1 MRRPGEGENS
11 FDIDEINDTRFY
23 VDIDKYVEARGRVF
37 MGLFGKVEGENAFNL
52 DDTRFYVDIDRF
64 AVASRDIVVG
74 DVLTVEKAIVSHML
88 PEYMVIIFSIVMMII
103 FLKI

>member
-1 MRRPGEGENS
+1 MCS
-11 FDIDEINDTRFY
+11 FDSIGEINDTIFD
-23 VDIDKYVEARGRVF
+23 VV
-37 MGLFGKVEGENAFNL
+37 
-52 DDTRFYVDIDRF
+52 IDRF

>member
-1 MRRPGEGENS
+1 MQCIDNLTTTFHIGEV
-11 FDIDEINDTRFY
+11 NDTRF
-23 VDIDKYVEARGRVF
+23 D
-37 MGLFGKVEGENAFNL
+37 
-52 DDTRFYVDIDRF
+52 VDIDRF

-88 PEYMVIIFSIVMMII
+88 PEYMVIIFSINIIMMINVITII